1 MIRTCA
7 LLLGLLAVAAA
18 VVLLGLLTNWFRY
31 ALSLE
36 ATVVVAVTVLAV
48 FVVGWVSYLSYMR
61 NSAALLGLDAVVVA
75 ASIAVV
81 LLIHREALGG
91 LPRLYVAHKEKSPP
105 AVLQTTQG
113 PFKYWIEIENPFSA
127 RHAEF
132 LVFENGSAKRIPIQ
146 VFAGPATG
154 YTSATKAD
162 DWGTLSSTSDPNV
175 AILTL
180 GPRLSPS
187 GGKFRIDIESG
198 TASRL
203 PGKLTADSAGPI

>member
-1 MIRTCA
+1 
-7 LLLGLLAVAAA
+7 
-18 VVLLGLLTNWFRY
+18 
-31 ALSLE
+31 
-36 ATVVVAVTVLAV
+36 
-48 FVVGWVSYLSYMR
+48 MR
-61 NSAALLGLDAVVVA
+61 NSATLLALDAIVVA

-81 LLIHREALGG
+81 LLVHSETLGG
-91 LPRLYVAHKEKSPP
+91 LPRLYVAHKEQSPP

-113 PFKYWIEIENPFSA
+113 LFKYWIEIENPFSA

-132 LVFENGSAKRIPIQ
+132 LIFENGSAKRIPIQ

-187 GGKFRIDIESG
+187 GGKFRIDIESS

-203 PGKLTADSAGPI
+203 PGN

>member
-48 FVVGWVSYLSYMR
+48 FVVGWVSYLSYTR

-75 ASIAVV
+75 ASIAVI

-91 LPRLYVAHKEKSPP
+91 LPRLYVAHNEKSPP

-127 RHAEF
+127 GHAEF

-154 YTSATKAD
+154 YMSGTKAD

-203 PGKLTADSAGPI
+203 PSN

>member
-1 MIRTCA
+1 MFRICA
-7 LLLGLLAVAAA
+7 LLLGLLGVAVA
-18 VVLLGLLTNWFRY
+18 VILLGLLTNWFRY

-48 FVVGWVSYLSYMR
+48 FIVGGVSYLSYMR
-61 NSAALLGLDAVVVA
+61 NSAAFLGLDAVVVA

-91 LPRLYVAHKEKSPP
+91 LPRFYVAHKEKSPP

-113 PFKYWIEIENPFSA
+113 SFKYWIEIANPFSA

-132 LVFENGSAKRIPIQ
+132 LVFGNGSAKRIPIQ
-146 VFAGPATG
+146 VFAGPATA
-154 YTSATKAD
+154 YMSATKVD
-162 DWGTLSSTSDPNV
+162 DWGTLSSISDPNV

-198 TASRL
+198 TAGRL
-203 PGKLTADSAGPI
+203 RGN

>member
-1 MIRTCA
+1 M
-7 LLLGLLAVAAA
+7 
-18 VVLLGLLTNWFRY
+18 LTNWFQY

-36 ATVVVAVTVLAV
+36 ATIVVAVTALAV

-75 ASIAVV
+75 ASIAVA

-105 AVLQTTQG
+105 AVFQTTQG

-132 LVFENGSAKRIPIQ
+132 LVFENGS
-146 VFAGPATG
+146 
-154 YTSATKAD
+154 
-162 DWGTLSSTSDPNV
+162 
-175 AILTL
+175 
-180 GPRLSPS
+180 
-187 GGKFRIDIESG
+187 
-198 TASRL
+198 
-203 PGKLTADSAGPI
+203 

>member
-7 LLLGLLAVAAA
+7 LLLGLLTVAAA
-18 VVLLGLLTNWFRY
+18 IVLLGLLTNWFRY

-48 FVVGWVSYLSYMR
+48 FVVGWISYLSYRR
-61 NSAALLGLDAVVVA
+61 NSAALLGLDATVVA

-81 LLIHREALGG
+81 LLIQREALGG
-91 LPRLYVAHKEKSPP
+91 LPYVTHIEKSPP
-105 AVLQTTQG
+105 AVFQTTQG
-113 PFKYWIEIENPFSA
+113 RFKYWIEIENPFSA

-132 LVFENGSAKRIPIQ
+132 LFVENGSAKRIPIQ

-154 YTSATKAD
+154 HESVTKAD
-162 DWGTLSSTSDPNV
+162 DWGTSSSTSDPNV

-187 GGKFRIDIESG
+187 GRKFRIDIESG

-203 PGKLTADSAGPI
+203 PGS